1 MKVYSDS
8 QPQTYQV
15 IGQTL
20 YIRWDAQEVPAPSMG
35 EPRTQWAANEASV
48 DSSAGRSAIIEAIIS
63 SKYSTGA
70 EIATINN
77 QTEDPNSYLTYQAF
91 RAQAKTLADGWLNR

>member
-20 YIRWDAQEVPAPSMG
+20 YIRWDAQEIAAPSMG
-35 EPRTQWAANEASV
+35 EPRTQWVANEASV
-48 DSSAGRSAIIEAIIS
+48 DSSAGRSAIIEAIIAS
-63 SKYSTGA
+63 VFSTGA
-70 EIATINN
+70 EIAIINN
-77 QTEDPNSYLTYQAF
+77 QSSDAAGYAAYQAF
-91 RAQAKTLADGWLNR
+91 RAQAKQLADGWLNK